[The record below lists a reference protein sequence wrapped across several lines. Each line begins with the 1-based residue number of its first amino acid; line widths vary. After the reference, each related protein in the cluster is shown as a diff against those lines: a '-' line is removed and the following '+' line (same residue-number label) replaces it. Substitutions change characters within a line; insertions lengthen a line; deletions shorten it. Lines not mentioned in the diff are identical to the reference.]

1 MCIGSNSSAL
11 NVAKD
16 SVTSR
21 TGLIKDS
28 VTSRTGLIKTVQS
41 VKLKKLKAMIDSDVA
56 TDEQKKEYAELT
68 KK

>member
-11 NVAKD
+11 STAKND
-16 SVTSR
+16 LQES
-21 TGLIKDS
+21 
-28 VTSRTGLIKTVQS
+28 
-41 VKLKKLKAMIDSDVA
+41 KLKKLKAMIDSDVA